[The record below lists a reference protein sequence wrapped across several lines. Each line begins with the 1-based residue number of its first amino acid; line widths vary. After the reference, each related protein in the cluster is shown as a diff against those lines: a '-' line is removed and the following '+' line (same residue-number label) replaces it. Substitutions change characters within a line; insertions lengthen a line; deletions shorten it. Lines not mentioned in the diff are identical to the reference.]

1 MIWRLVL
8 TTLGVLFW
16 LLPLIGGAGR
26 ARTYGP
32 DGDQLALVIIPA
44 AMMIL
49 SVGLGAAPRRLV
61 QPAMALG
68 SVLAVCAA
76 VGWMALWGASV

>member
-1 MIWRLVL
+1 MIWRVVL

-16 LLPLIGGAGR
+16 LLPLIGGIDR
-26 ARTYGP
+26 ARTYGFH
-32 DGDQLALVIIPA
+32 GDLLTLVIVPA

-49 SVGLGAAPRRLV
+49 TVGLGVAPRRFV

-68 SVLAVCAA
+68 SILAVCAA
-76 VGWMALWGASV
+76 VGWMALWGAGV